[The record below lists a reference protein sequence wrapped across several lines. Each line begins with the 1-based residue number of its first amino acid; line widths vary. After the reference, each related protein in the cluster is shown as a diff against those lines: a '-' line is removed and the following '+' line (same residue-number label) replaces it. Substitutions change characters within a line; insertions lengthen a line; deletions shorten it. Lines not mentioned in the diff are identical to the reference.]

1 MSVHTDAFSAGRS
14 PLERLEMALAEAVTD
29 GKNKIE
35 LDFRE
40 AYPVLERHLGQK
52 MRKRAVMERFN
63 AAYKHELNLAQF
75 RKLLNAERERRNESG
90 EVLAC
95 SGCGRPIHDSAAAD
109 QEASE

>member
-1 MSVHTDAFSAGRS
+1 MSVHMDALHGSRS
-14 PLERLEMALAEAVTD
+14 PLERLEMALAQALTD

-40 AYPVLERHLGQK
+40 AYPVLMRHLGQK

-63 AAYKHELNLAQF
+63 AAYKHNLNLAQF
-75 RKLLNAERERRNESG
+75 RKLLNAEHERRNESG

-95 SGCGRPIHDSAAAD
+95 SGCGRPFHEPAAAD